1 MLRLVRRQTLS
12 AISDMAFAFCSVP
25 PNSDMQM
32 GGSKLTNM
40 PSPRWRWEALGFTHR
55 TLGLYLEGAG
65 FQTLRQG
72 DLSAQDVIVQ
82 DLGCEG
88 LGSQIMQGSSSA
100 VYNFHGDYTGIVSDY
115 MRLTRGITTVGTLE
129 D

>member
-40 PSPRWRWEALGFTHR
+40 EVGGS
-55 TLGLYLEGAG
+55 GLY
-65 FQTLRQG
+65 
-72 DLSAQDVIVQ
+72 AQNFRVVPGRRRIPNP
-82 DLGCEG
+82 EAR
-88 LGSQIMQGSSSA
+88 GS
-100 VYNFHGDYTGIVSDY
+100 
-115 MRLTRGITTVGTLE
+115 
-129 D
+129 